1 LALTVY
7 NAFFQS
13 IIQVKNENQKPI
25 TSNYK
30 LEKESGMTV
39 WQSYLQGWKGY
50 VDFQGR
56 ANRKEFWVFLLG
68 SMLIS
73 VLLAFSVAI
82 VLTLLGLP
90 NAIFYGSMIQ
100 WIFLLLAVIPVMAVG
115 IRRMHDINRSGW
127 WFGMLY
133 LIQGGL
139 RLLNTIMLHFA
150 SPEVYVQAKL
160 TLGILSWIP
169 LIYVIYLCC
178 LKGKAPVTAA

>member
-1 LALTVY
+1 
-7 NAFFQS
+7 
-13 IIQVKNENQKPI
+13 
-25 TSNYK
+25 
-30 LEKESGMTV
+30 MTV

-100 WIFLLLAVIPVMAVG
+100 WIFLLLAVI
-115 IRRMHDINRSGW
+115 S
-127 WFGMLY
+127 F
-133 LIQGGL
+133 
-139 RLLNTIMLHFA
+139 
-150 SPEVYVQAKL
+150 
-160 TLGILSWIP
+160 
-169 LIYVIYLCC
+169 
-178 LKGKAPVTAA
+178 LKPANSRV